1 MQVIFS
7 PSSVLTHKREIYEVC
22 RTFGTLLTGQYI
34 PAAGPALISV
44 WDVDHIGG
52 DTRGTQTRNIYIL

>member
-1 MQVIFS
+1 M
-7 PSSVLTHKREIYEVC
+7 LTHKREIYEDC

-44 WDVDHIGG
+44 WDVDHMGV
-52 DTRGTQTRNIYIL
+52 DTRGPQTRNIYIL